1 MQKGILV
8 LKIENR
14 VCVSSW
20 MEVDKTFDSMKK
32 EKQEQLLRQTRIVRR
47 Y

>member
-8 LKIENR
+8 LKIEKC
-14 VCVSSW
+14 VCASSW
-20 MEVDKTFDSMKK
+20 MEVDKTFDSVKK
-32 EKQEQLLRQTRIVRR
+32 EKQKQLLRQTKIVRR